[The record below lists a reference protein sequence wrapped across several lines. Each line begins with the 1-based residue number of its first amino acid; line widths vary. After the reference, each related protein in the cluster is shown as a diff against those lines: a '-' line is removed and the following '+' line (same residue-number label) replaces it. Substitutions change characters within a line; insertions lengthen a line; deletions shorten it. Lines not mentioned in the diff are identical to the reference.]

1 MRKFLFIL
9 VLFLSLIASFRL
21 ISNAK
26 NNQQWSKVN
35 SYIYVDK
42 NSITKNND
50 TVSAWFKIY
59 NSPNNELHEINN
71 TSIYYEIIKYEIECT
86 NPTTISIAHSK
97 SYDKNNNLI
106 DEYINEQGYACACP
120 CLVNDDIYVKE
131 LCIIW
136 YLQRI

>member
-26 NNQQWSKVN
+26 SNQQWSKVN
-35 SYIYVDK
+35 NYIYVDK

-86 NPTTISIAHSK
+86 NPRSKSLAHS
-97 SYDKNNNLI
+97 
-106 DEYINEQGYACACP
+106 
-120 CLVNDDIYVKE
+120 
-131 LCIIW
+131 
-136 YLQRI
+136 

>member
-26 NNQQWSKVN
+26 SNQQWSKVN

-59 NSPNNELHEINN
+59 NSPNNKLHEINDVP
-71 TSIYYEIIKYEIECT
+71 IYYEIIKYEIECT

-120 CLVNDDIYVKE
+120 CLVNDDIYIKE
-131 LCIIW
+131 LCVK
-136 YLQRI
+136 

>member
-26 NNQQWSKVN
+26 SNQQWSKVN

-42 NSITKNND
+42 NSIAKNND
-50 TVSAWFKIY
+50 TVSAWFKTY

-86 NPTTISIAHSK
+86 NPITISIAHSK

-120 CLVNDDIYVKE
+120 CLVNDDIYIKE
-131 LCIIW
+131 LCTI
-136 YLQRI
+136 QHS

>member
-26 NNQQWSKVN
+26 SNQQWSKVN

-59 NSPNNELHEINN
+59 NSPNNELHEI
-71 TSIYYEIIKYEIECT
+71 TIYYEIIKYEIECT

-106 DEYINEQGYACACP
+106 DEYINEQGYACSCP
-120 CLVNDDIYVKE
+120 CIVNDDIYVKE
-131 LCIIW
+131 LCIK
-136 YLQRI
+136 